1 MASGGGLA
9 KQTVQMEGARPTEA
23 VTSQKIWGAA
33 GVTQGHWSTPNT
45 KGDCRRAI
53 IFTAN
58 SLFS

>member
-9 KQTVQMEGARPTEA
+9 KQTVQMEGARPAEA

-33 GVTQGHWSTPNT
+33 GVTQGHWSTPNR
-45 KGDCRRAI
+45 KGDRRRVI

>member
-9 KQTVQMEGARPTEA
+9 KQAVQMEGARAAEA

-33 GVTQGHWSTPNT
+33 GVTQGHWSTTNR
-45 KGDCRRAI
+45 KGDHRRVI
-53 IFTAN
+53 IITAN